1 MRKEIMILPIYV
13 YGSDVLREKAR
24 EVDVNAEEGLQK
36 FIEDMYMT
44 MKEADGVGIAA
55 PQVGRS
61 LRILIV
67 DGEDLADDLPYLKGF
82 KRVMINPV
90 LLEESEETIEFSEG
104 CLSIPD
110 LHAEV
115 VRPKRIK
122 VKYLNEKY
130 EEITEEFD
138 EFACRM
144 VQHEMD
150 HLDGVLFTDR
160 VSQIRKKMIRGK
172 LNSISNGKVRTHY
185 KINCKPRAKGK

>member
-1 MRKEIMILPIYV
+1 MILPIYV

-160 VSQIRKKMIRGK
+160 VSQIRKKMIHGK

>member
-1 MRKEIMILPIYV
+1 
-13 YGSDVLREKAR
+13 
-24 EVDVNAEEGLQK
+24 
-36 FIEDMYMT
+36 
-44 MKEADGVGIAA
+44 
-55 PQVGRS
+55 
-61 LRILIV
+61 
-67 DGEDLADDLPYLKGF
+67 
-82 KRVMINPV
+82 MINPV